1 MILTNI
7 SVPEGRRVHLRSGP
21 EQARA
26 AVLQRQAALVQRLRG
41 VGLQG
46 VYTISKQYLNT
57 TTTSVTI
64 LTLHK

>member
-1 MILTNI
+1 MIILTNI
-7 SVPEGRRVHLRSGP
+7 FSVPEGRGVHLRSGP

-46 VYTISKQYLNT
+46 IYNLHTI
-57 TTTSVTI
+57 
-64 LTLHK
+64 